1 MTGKHMR
8 KTDEGT
14 GASSLAATDW
24 RRALCCLGVA
34 VLIVIAICLLQC
46 PKYATPD
53 DFIQDLYVRG
63 AYHDAP
69 GLLMPYSMVAFSAPV
84 ALLYRL
90 APAIPWFPVVL
101 FAMLAISFA
110 AIANLVFRAS
120 VPKRVRA
127 VLLVALVCGELVTT
141 IYFSYTIVAFVA
153 CAAGLALILSE
164 ACYTRPQ
171 AVNAPIVGGLLL
183 FFVGFSLRV
192 ESGTAT
198 VLMFAPFAIWALLR
212 NRNARTIALGITVV
226 LLMAISYGTGHF
238 AWRHTPGWESFDQ
251 TADAA
256 RSIAD
261 YPHLTGDEARKA
273 VPTMS
278 DNDIEMIYEFLFTD
292 SSTFD
297 YDTFTALD
305 AEVHGYGLGTFKNA
319 ALERKSF
326 TVFVFGLAA
335 LVALFSAWLSRA
347 LGLRGASRA
356 LMWSVPAMTL
366 VEYLIVFLR
375 ARPKLHVILPV
386 FAIAFFALVLCCA
399 APRERD
405 QAKTSPA
412 RPVVP
417 VFLAVVLLAVTA
429 FVEVKFARPNQASMR
444 VEASTNA
451 QEYVEQHPEQ
461 LVMFAHTQGLIA
473 NTDCLSFDS
482 WETPDNALFAGGYEQ
497 YTKAWADHAASWGLS
512 SDGLFLDFLDSGDR
526 VAVASSDQAEMLRTY
541 ISEHS
546 GKDVVAHMDTS
557 LGMGSG
563 GIEYGVWSF
572 ATA

>member
-1 MTGKHMR
+1 MTGKHLR
-8 KTDEGT
+8 KTDEGAAPVMGET
-14 GASSLAATDW
+14 SRRVTLACWAV
-24 RRALCCLGVA
+24 AILIVVA
-34 VLIVIAICLLQC
+34 VCLLQC

-63 AYHDAP
+63 AYHDMP
-69 GLLMPYSMVAFSAPV
+69 SLIMPYSMIAFSAPV
-84 ALLYRL
+84 ALLYRI
-90 APAIPWFPVVL
+90 APVIPWFPL
-101 FAMLAISFA
+101 IMFAMLVVSFA
-110 AIANLVFRAS
+110 SVANLVCRTNA
-120 VPKRVRA
+120 PRRVKA
-127 VLLVALVCGELVTT
+127 VLLVALACGEVITS

-153 CAAGLALILSE
+153 CAAGLTLVLSE
-164 ACYTRPQ
+164 ACYARPQ
-171 AVNAPIVGGLLL
+171 RINAPIVGGLVL

-198 VLMFAPFAIWALLR
+198 VLMFVSFAIWALAR
-212 NRNARTIALGITVV
+212 NRNARTIALGVTVV
-226 LLMAISYGTGHF
+226 LLMAVSYGTGHF
-238 AWRHTPGWESFDQ
+238 AWRHTPGWEQFDQ

-261 YPHLTGDEARKA
+261 YPHLTGDEAREA

-278 DNDIEMIYEFLFTD
+278 DNDVKMIYEFLFTD

-305 AEVHGYGLGTFKNA
+305 TKVHGYGLGTFKSA
-319 ALERKSF
+319 VLERKSF
-326 TVFVFGLAA
+326 TAFVLGLVVV
-335 LVALFSAWLSRA
+335 VALFSAWLSRT

-356 LMWSVPAMTL
+356 LMWSVPVMTL
-366 VEYLIVFLR
+366 VEYLVVFLR

-386 FAIAFFALVLCCA
+386 FAIAFFALVLCCV
-399 APRERD
+399 APRKGGR
-405 QAKTSPA
+405 AKTRTA

-417 VFLAVVLLAVTA
+417 VLLGIVLLAVTA

-451 QEYVEQHPEQ
+451 QEYVEQNPDK

-473 NTDCLSFDS
+473 NTDCLSFES
-482 WETPDNALFAGGYEQ
+482 WRTPDNALFAGGYEQ
-497 YTKAWADHAASWGLS
+497 YTQAWADNAASWGLS
-512 SDGLFLDFLDSGDR
+512 SDGLFLEFLDSGDR
-526 VAVASSDQAEMLRTY
+526 VAVANSEQAEMLRTY
-541 ISEHS
+541 IAEHS
-546 GKDVVAHMDTS
+546 GRSVVAHMDAS